1 MKYKYIKIRI
11 IIPTLIILMAAIIV
25 VMFFAGG
32 LSAAEIKYE
41 NIEWDTSGFITPEY
55 SESTGW
61 HFKVDNTE
69 VKLNTKRFVGES
81 ESFAMY
87 LDESTTIVSVYRKL
101 DGWVSP
107 KDDPNADNKKKEVFI
122 ASSAQADGA
131 SEEAKSNISLYY
143 YDKSGKENAAGLSSY
158 DKSVLYINQLVG
170 EEKYYKIRYN
180 EADNSV
186 DICYQIGEFNN
197 IYATFP
203 KYFDRAD
210 FESMF
215 VGNTYVLYNADD
227 AIRTNTI
234 SDDKK
239 ADSSVDGYW
248 VKPDTKIASGLAY
261 CYNKEAAL
269 YMVQEEIAT
278 SIEYVYGTNASD
290 KITFTKESSEE
301 DVLACSDYEG
311 YWLIYGI
318 IDENGNNKL
327 VVGENCN
334 NGSSPVQINP
344 FLTSPMITM
353 ITNQNFYSPTYYRYD
368 ENGKKLAQED
378 TLDNRDYVF
387 WNEGD
392 NIVTDESGNVKT
404 IEKGFM
410 TLKTASSMTNSKQ
423 LLQWLVIGPTDGIK
437 TTQELPEYLKHSKNP
452 NNIDGF
458 DGSHTYQVEISNTLR
473 DVYYDYNNDGMISAD
488 EKYVYGGYQ
497 ARDPQNNYLYID
509 ENNYVFY
516 FDAEGNRMLNDDEGV
531 AHPVESTGSYRPLQT
546 GLDSEDV
553 EKQNNLF
560 NTAAESQSFAFQVA
574 LRFEISEEGL
584 NVTAL
589 NESIIEGL
597 GKDYDGELSAD
608 ETIFKH
614 DNKLSKIEICKYMTV
629 NNDASSEGKIILPDG
644 SGAIISFNTPKSSQS
659 VGKYNLK
666 KIYGEDKAIN
676 REQMGYAQQNLMF
689 PMYGFLETS
698 ENRGIVAIVKKG
710 AAQTSITANYMTA
723 NNPKIDGYNYAHF
736 QTYLRESENV
746 KITSSSSYLKTSE
759 KLYSSDIEYEY
770 HFLEDQKDE
779 NGKYIASLTYVDVAK
794 DYRNYLIK
802 LYGLQEKEDTT
813 TETTPSIVF
822 VGAYLKKTIKLGIV
836 YDAEYSLTTFKQA
849 QTIVKELYAKGLTSM
864 NVNYTLW
871 TDDEGFDP
879 ISTDTNVSSVLG
891 GEDDLMELAS
901 EIKKLGYGMF
911 LDYKVT
917 SGYGYDVPFGAL
929 KYNAKSISGSRSN
942 ALEYVLSTGLADAA
956 GKVGGRMSP
965 AYYNSLLLKYLKNY
979 NKLNIDGINLVDLGN
994 SNTSD
999 YDKQMQ
1005 IYAADG
1011 TLYQVQAL
1019 ETAKNDGKKVMLT
1032 APYDY
1037 AIKYT
1042 DVANNIP
1049 VETTLYPIV
1058 DNSIPFYQLVVSGL
1072 FDYTSKAINSNN
1084 DNSIEWNLL
1093 KAIETGSNLY
1103 FEISAE
1109 DTSVLLDTGYTS
1121 YYNSYYPNWKE
1132 NILYMNEVLNNTGI
1146 YNCRLV
1152 EHQIITD
1159 TLVKVRYLKNSSPV
1173 NNPEYIDIIINYSN
1187 NNYYDVA
1194 NGIAV
1199 RANWFAIM
1207 PNENNN

>member
-1 MKYKYIKIRI
+1 MKYKYIKVKI
-11 IIPTLIILMAAIIV
+11 IIPTLIVIMAAILV

-41 NIEWDTSGFITPEY
+41 NIEWDAEGFITPEH
-55 SESTGW
+55 SEQSGW
-61 HFKVDNTE
+61 HFKVNDTE
-69 VKLNTKRFVGES
+69 VKLNNKRYVGES
-81 ESFAMY
+81 DSFVMY
-87 LDESTTIVSVYRKL
+87 VDESTTIVSVYRKL

-107 KDDPNADNKKKEVFI
+107 KEDPNANNKNKEVLL
-122 ASSAQADGA
+122 ATSAQADGA
-131 SEEAKSNISLYY
+131 SDEAKSNITIYY
-143 YDKSGKENAAGLSSY
+143 YDKSGKENSQGLSSY

-180 EADNSV
+180 ESSNSV

-210 FESMF
+210 FENMF
-215 VGNTYVLYNADD
+215 IGNTYVLYNPDD
-227 AIRTNTI
+227 EIRKNSITDE
-234 SDDKK
+234 SK
-239 ADSSVDGYW
+239 ADASVDGYW
-248 VKPDTKIASGLAY
+248 IKPDSKIEGGLAY
-261 CYNKEAAL
+261 SYNKEAAK
-269 YMVQEEIAT
+269 YMLKNDIAT
-278 SIEYVYGTNASD
+278 SIKYVNSKTQAEIEFKKDASD
-290 KITFTKESSEE
+290 DDI
-301 DVLACSDYEG
+301 LACSDYEG

-318 IDENGNNKL
+318 VDENGKNKL
-327 VVGENCN
+327 VYGVNCN
-334 NGSSPVQINP
+334 NSESPVKVNP
-344 FLTSPMITM
+344 FLTSAMLTIITS
-353 ITNQNFYSPTYYRYD
+353 NNFYSPTYYKYD
-368 ENGKKLAQED
+368 EKGDKLAQED
-378 TLDNRDYVF
+378 SLDNRDHVF

-392 NIVTDESGNVKT
+392 NVITDESGNTTT

-410 TLKTASSMTNSKQ
+410 TLKTTSSITNSKD
-423 LLQWLVIGPTDGIK
+423 LLQKLVIGPTEGIP
-437 TTQELPEYLKHSKNP
+437 TTQELPEYLRHSKNK
-452 NNIDGF
+452 NNINGF
-458 DGSHTYQVEISNTLR
+458 DGSHTYQVKINNEYK
-473 DVYYDYNNDGMISAD
+473 DVYYDYNNDGQISSE
-488 EKYVYGGYQ
+488 EKFIYGGYQ
-497 ARDPQNNYLYID
+497 ARDPQNNYLFID

-516 FDAEGNRMLNDDEGV
+516 FDADGNRVLNDDEGV
-531 AHPVESTGSYRPLQT
+531 AQPVDSTGSFKPLQT
-546 GLDSEDV
+546 GLGSKDV
-553 EKQNNLF
+553 EEQNQKF
-560 NTAAESQSFAFQVA
+560 NTTAESQSLAFQVCV
-574 LRFEISEEGL
+574 RFEISNEGL
-584 NVTAL
+584 DVTVL
-589 NESIIEGL
+589 NNSVIEGL
-597 GKDYDGELSAD
+597 GEDFKGELS
-608 ETIFKH
+608 EEQLTYKH

-629 NNDASSEGKIILPDG
+629 NNDPNSKGKIILPDG
-644 SGAIISFNTPKSSQS
+644 SGAVISFNTPKASQA

-698 ENRGIVAIVKKG
+698 DNRGIVAIVKKG
-710 AAQTSITANYMTA
+710 AAQTSIAANYMTA
-723 NNPKIDGYNYAHF
+723 GNTKIDGYNYAYF
-736 QTYLRESENV
+736 QTNLRESENV
-746 KITSSSSYLKTSE
+746 KITSSSSYLKSSD
-759 KLYSSDIEYEY
+759 KLYSSDIQYGY
-770 HFLEDQKDE
+770 HFLEDKKDD
-779 NGKYIASLTYVDVAK
+779 NGKYIASLTYVDVAN
-794 DYRNYLIK
+794 DYRNYIIK
-802 LYGLQEKEDTT
+802 EYGLEEKVDNT
-813 TETTPSIVF
+813 TEATPSIVF
-822 VGAYLKKTIKLGIV
+822 IGAYLKKTIKLGIV

-849 QTIVKELYAKGLTSM
+849 GTIVKDLNSKGLSSM
-864 NVNYTLW
+864 NVDYTLW

-891 GEDDLMELAS
+891 GKSDLMELAQ
-901 EIKKLGYGMF
+901 EIKKLGFDMF

-917 SGYGYDVPFGAL
+917 SGYGYDIPFGAL

-965 AYYNSLLLKYLKNY
+965 AYYNSLLLQYLKNY
-979 NKLNIDGINLVDLGN
+979 NKLDIAGINLVDLGN

-999 YDKQMQ
+999 YDRQMQ

-1011 TLYQVQAL
+1011 TLYQIQAL
-1019 ETAKNDGKKVMLT
+1019 QTAKNEGKKVMLT

-1037 AIKYT
+1037 ALKYV

-1058 DNSIPFYQLVVSGL
+1058 DNSIPLYQLVVSGL

-1132 NILYMNEVLNNTGI
+1132 NILYMNEVLNSTGI

-1152 EHQIITD
+1152 DHEIITD
-1159 TLVKVRYLKNSSPV
+1159 TLVRVQYLKNSSPAE
-1173 NNPEYIDIIINYSN
+1173 NPEYLNIIINYSN

-1199 RANWFAIM
+1199 RANWFAIV
-1207 PNENNN
+1207 PQENIN